1 MRMPHLIICLM
12 LAFISFSLPSCSRP
26 PEFWKEAKPGQ
37 KRVLVTFPP
46 LYAITHAIAGD
57 DAYVLSML
65 SGQGPH
71 GYEGDPTD
79 NFKVNGAD
87 LLIYNGLT
95 LDDEFVGRMLRTHHN
110 SKLSRL
116 NVGQVLEKKHHDLM
130 LHDNELHDHGDGKPH
145 KHGEHDPHI
154 WLGPKQATVM
164 ATIIAAKLGEVDA
177 ANKAKY
183 EKRAKEFAEKMTE
196 LQAYGEKAFKDIDKK
211 KRAIITTH
219 ESLAYFADAFE
230 IEIVGSFQPRPGMD
244 ADPVAMS
251 KLSKL
256 VKEKQVRVIA
266 VEPQYSRAQAEAL
279 RDSLKRDKIELTIVT
294 IDPLETAPI
303 ATGSMNPDPAFF
315 ITKMR
320 ENIDTLAKAF
330 Q

>member
-1 MRMPHLIICLM
+1 MAMPLL
-12 LAFISFSLPSCSRP
+12 FVGCSRP
-26 PEFWKEAKPGQ
+26 PEFWQEAKPDQ
-37 KRVLVTFPP
+37 LKILVTFPP
-46 LYAITHAIAGD
+46 LYAITHAIAGE

-71 GYEGDPTD
+71 GYEGAPTD
-79 NFKVNGAD
+79 VLKVNDAN

-95 LDDEFVGRMLRTHHN
+95 LDDDFVGRMLRTHQN

-116 NVGQVLEKKHHDLM
+116 NVGQLLEKKHHDLM
-130 LHDNELHDHGDGKPH
+130 LHNEQEHDHGDGKPH
-145 KHGEHDPHI
+145 VHGHHDPHI

-164 ATIIAAKLGEVDA
+164 AKIIANKLGELDSG
-177 ANKAKY
+177 KK
-183 EKRAKEFAEKMTE
+183 EKFELRAKAFGEQMAE

-211 KRAIITTH
+211 KRNILTMH
-219 ESLAYFADAFE
+219 EALAYFAAAFD

-251 KLSKL
+251 KLAKL
-256 VKEKQVRVIA
+256 VREKNVRVIA

-279 RDSLKRDKIELTIVT
+279 QASLKRDKIDVTIVT

-303 ATGSMNPDPAFF
+303 ATGSANPAPAFF

-320 ENIDTLAKAF
+320 ENIDALAKAF